1 VVQGVAAEYF
11 APAKLIHASKHG
23 VCQMRS
29 LSTSSAAKRMRLSRK
44 RRREGTHFVRVQLDS
59 TDIDGFI
66 RLRLLR
72 RAQRQDTEALQVA
85 VRGLIYRVLE
95 GAI

>member
-1 VVQGVAAEYF
+1 
-11 APAKLIHASKHG
+11 
-23 VCQMRS
+23 
-29 LSTSSAAKRMRLSRK
+29 MRLSRK

-59 TDIDGFI
+59 TDIDDFI

-85 VRGLIYRVLE
+85 VRALIYRVLE
-95 GAI
+95 GAT

>member
-1 VVQGVAAEYF
+1 
-11 APAKLIHASKHG
+11 
-23 VCQMRS
+23 MRS

-59 TDIDGFI
+59 TDIDDFI

-85 VRGLIYRVLE
+85 VRALIYRVLE
-95 GAI
+95 GAT